1 MAKQGMIPTD
11 LSNTRALVVVFA
23 MHGCGACD
31 DYLPK
36 FMDRVA
42 AWQEAGAPFHV
53 WSPGDQL
60 ASGQIPVLLYNA
72 STQDDELQ
80 GFADRLS
87 VKVTPTTYVMTR
99 WKTSKLEGSISD
111 EKIDGLLRSAYHA
124 NL

>member
-1 MAKQGMIPTD
+1 MAKQAMIPTD
-11 LSNTRALVVVFA
+11 LANTRAIVVVFA

-42 AWQEAGAPFHV
+42 AWQEAGVPFHV

-60 ASGQIPVLLYNA
+60 APGQIPVLLYDA
-72 STQDDELQ
+72 SAQSDELQ
-80 GFADRLS
+80 GFADKLA

-99 WKTSKLEGSISD
+99 WNTAKAEGSISD
-111 EKIDGLLRSAYHA
+111 DKIDGLLRSAYRA

>member
-1 MAKQGMIPTD
+1 MAKQAMIPTD

-36 FMDRVA
+36 FMERIE
-42 AWQEAGAPFHV
+42 AWQAAGVPFHV

-60 ASGQIPVLLYNA
+60 EPGQIPVLLYDA
-72 STQDDELQ
+72 SAQDDDLQ
-80 GFADRLS
+80 GFADKLS

-99 WKTSKLEGSISD
+99 WNTTKAEGSID
-111 EKIDGLLRSAYHA
+111 ADKLDGLLRSAYRA

>member
-60 ASGQIPVLLYNA
+60 APGQIPVLLYNA